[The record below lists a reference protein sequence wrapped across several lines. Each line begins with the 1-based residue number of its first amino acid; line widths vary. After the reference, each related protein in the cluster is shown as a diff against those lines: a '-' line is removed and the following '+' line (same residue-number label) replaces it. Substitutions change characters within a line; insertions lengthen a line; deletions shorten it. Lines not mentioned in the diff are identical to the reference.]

1 MNNIYLKTEEKEIFM
16 KDKLNRNNNFLKQL
30 PLTTSSIVDDN
41 SNWSHGYVEIF
52 RRSHFRQHCL
62 KHQIVQYSIPS
73 IRNICSYINKIL
85 CIEILVWVDWL
96 PLTFKTQ
103 LKILI
108 IPVYPLRHATRN
120 CSGQGGRGFL
130 RTNPR
135 RKTFHLQNTKKE
147 PRMETFGGF
156 PRDTFK
162 YFFPRETHW
171 WPQLTLFFVFLKK
184 GRKCLF
190 TL

>member
-52 RRSHFRQHCL
+52 RRSHFRQYCL
-62 KHQIVQYSIPS
+62 KHQIVKYSIPS
-73 IRNICSYINKIL
+73 IRSICSYINKIL

-108 IPVYPLRHATRN
+108 ILVMQWFRSIPWGMQPEIV
-120 CSGQGGRGFL
+120 QGRTGGEGFL
-130 RTNPR
+130 EQIRVEKHSIYKT
-135 RKTFHLQNTKKE
+135 RKKSPAWKLS
-147 PRMETFGGF
+147 GVF
-156 PRDTFK
+156 PEILLK
-162 YFFPRETHW
+162 P
-171 WPQLTLFFVFLKK
+171 LFNWKI
-184 GRKCLF
+184 
-190 TL
+190 

>member
-1 MNNIYLKTEEKEIFM
+1 M
-16 KDKLNRNNNFLKQL
+16 
-30 PLTTSSIVDDN
+30 
-41 SNWSHGYVEIF
+41 
-52 RRSHFRQHCL
+52 
-62 KHQIVQYSIPS
+62 
-73 IRNICSYINKIL
+73 
-85 CIEILVWVDWL
+85 EILVWVDWL

-108 IPVYPLRHATRN
+108 ILVMQWFRSIPWGMQPEIVQGR
-120 CSGQGGRGFL
+120 GGRGFL

-162 YFFPRETHW
+162 ATF
-171 WPQLTLFFVFLKK
+171 
-184 GRKCLF
+184 
-190 TL
+190 